1 MSFPTLTEIY
11 DKTRSECGDTE
22 VAGGQIYTNALL
34 LPHIQ
39 AACRELWR
47 GMRTLAVPRVS
58 RTFYYTLPANTSVF
72 YPSTALITDFSE
84 PSGPVSVRGSLTSI
98 GVAAATQ
105 ASGFLDITCTGIHGL
120 STGAVV
126 VLQQLG
132 GLNGANVACTV
143 TASSASQLFA
153 NGLVTTGT
161 YTSGGNVVTS
171 QNEFGPLPW
180 ASALPATTQA
190 VDGIS
195 SVVYQDGFFQFMPST
210 TEQQIRV
217 PYWSSAAVPTT
228 GTDTVAVNDCIDF
241 LSQFAGS
248 KACKAQGANDRAA
261 SLWEEAV
268 GPAYTSGVIGGSLRQ
283 LLVTA
288 VRQIQN
294 RDPYDRGPRP
304 FRPQM
309 DNYGYI

>member
-1 MSFPTLTEIY
+1 MSFPTLTNIY
-11 DKTRSECGDTE
+11 EQTRSECGDTE

-47 GMRTLAVPRVS
+47 GMRNLAVPRVS
-58 RTFYYTLPANTSVF
+58 RVFYYTLPANTSVF

-84 PSGPVSVRGSLTSI
+84 PSGPISRRGSLTTVA
-98 GVAAATQ
+98 VAAATQ
-105 ASGFLDITCTGIHGL
+105 ASGYLDITCTGAHNL
-120 STGAVV
+120 STGAMV

-143 TASSASQLFA
+143 TASSATQLFA

-161 YTSGGNVVTS
+161 YTSGGSVVTS
-171 QNEFGPLPW
+171 RNEFGDIAWANVLP
-180 ASALPATTQA
+180 STTQA
-190 VDGIS
+190 TDGIS
-195 SVVYQDGFFQFMPST
+195 SVSYKDGFFQFMPST

-217 PYWSSAAVPTT
+217 PYWSSANVPTT
-228 GTDTVAVNDCIDF
+228 GSDTVAVNDCIDF
-241 LSQFAGS
+241 LAQFAGS

-261 SLWEEAV
+261 ALWEEAV
-268 GPAYTSGVIGGSLRQ
+268 GPEYTRGVMGGSLRQ
-283 LLVTA
+283 LLITA

-294 RDPYDRGPRP
+294 KDPYERGPKP
-304 FRPQM
+304 FRPQT